1 MDSDHD
7 DRTLEDINTVLE
19 YAKLE
24 SCDVK
29 PTVQCIYFSEHLDNQ
44 SFKLLEV
51 NDTVLETLT
60 NGDRVVIRGNSEDMA
75 VLCTKTATFEMKEA
89 EISNSMLI
97 VPQLDIGQDL
107 DDSGPQIIKVSK
119 VTSVMNNYYELRPCK
134 PKVSKLKKLLE
145 ENMYSGREC
154 EQDEE
159 HQGHKYSFEDLLNIV
174 QGSETEIKE
183 SLKKLQACQIEG
195 MWRVLD
201 FDFLTQVLNHII
213 QLCEENDW
221 LSTGIP
227 LDECCETLQ
236 ELFPREVITH
246 VIECYADEMKS
257 GQGDQDPEDQ
267 PMEIDAKFYALN
279 EDKICQFFAE
289 LILRN
294 SGKFNLKEFLRVW
307 EQTVPQ
313 GMKTSLSQLEGRALI
328 DRDCMP
334 EVIWYFPVDDL
345 PEDIGERFNMLFKT
359 REKWILSE
367 ITPYIRDLT
376 TIKVDVGGLLT
387 KYARASMLNG
397 IKVFS
402 SRKPVT

>member
-1 MDSDHD
+1 MDYDQ
-7 DRTLEDINTVLE
+7 RTLEDINTVLE

-24 SCDVK
+24 ACDVK
-29 PTVQCIYFSEHLDNQ
+29 PTVQCIYFSDQLDNQ

-75 VLCTKTATFEMKEA
+75 VLCTKAATFEMKEA

-97 VPQLDIGQDL
+97 VPQLDIGQDVKE
-107 DDSGPQIIKVSK
+107 SCPQNLKVSK
-119 VTSVMNNYYELRPCK
+119 VISVMNNYYELRPCK
-134 PKVSKLKKLLE
+134 PRVAKLKKLLE
-145 ENMYSGREC
+145 ENMYSGKEC
-154 EQDEE
+154 EKDDQ
-159 HQGHKYSFEDLLNIV
+159 HQGHKYSFEDLLNLV

-195 MWRVLD
+195 LWRVLD
-201 FDFLTQVLNHII
+201 FDFLTLVLNHII

-236 ELFPREVITH
+236 ELFPREIITH
-246 VIECYADEMKS
+246 VIQSYADEMKS
-257 GQGDQDPEDQ
+257 GQGDQDPEDL
-267 PMEIDAKFYALN
+267 PMEIDAKFYSLN
-279 EDKICQFFAE
+279 EDKICKFSAE

-294 SGKFNLKEFLRVW
+294 SGKFNFKEFLNVW

-313 GMKTSLSQLEGRALI
+313 GMKTSLSHLEGMALI
-328 DRDCMP
+328 DKNSVP

-345 PEDIGERFNMLFKT
+345 PEDVGERFNTLFKT
-359 REKWILSE
+359 RDKWSLAE

-376 TIKVDVGGLLT
+376 TNKVDVGGLLT
-387 KYARASMLNG
+387 KYARASMMSG

>member
-1 MDSDHD
+1 MASELDE
-7 DRTLEDINTVLE
+7 RALEDINTVLE

-24 SCDVK
+24 SSDVK
-29 PTVQCIYFSEHLDNQ
+29 PTVQCIYFSKHLDNQ

-60 NGDRVVIRGNSEDMA
+60 DGGRVVIRGNSEDMA
-75 VLCTKTATFEMKEA
+75 VLCTKTATFEIKEA

-97 VPQLDIGQDL
+97 VPQLDIGPDL
-107 DDSGPQIIKVSK
+107 DDSGPQRLKVSK

-183 SLKKLQACQIEG
+183 SLKKLQACPIEG

-201 FDFLTQVLNHII
+201 FDFLTQVFNHII

-227 LDECCETLQ
+227 LEECCETLQ
-236 ELFPREVITH
+236 ELFPSEVLTH

-257 GQGDQDPEDQ
+257 
-267 PMEIDAKFYALN
+267 DAKFYSLN

-313 GMKTSLSQLEGRALI
+313 GMKTNLSQLEGMALI
-328 DRDCMP
+328 DRNCMP

-376 TIKVDVGGLLT
+376 TVKVDVGGLLT

-402 SRKPVT
+402 SRKPVN